1 MVMKLTLDNIGT
13 LDSNDF
19 LNAELECQCGK
30 PHSININKVII
41 ENGAINKVPD
51 VIRELG
57 STKVLLVADTNTY
70 EVAGKNVASL
80 LSERQIPYKSYVYK
94 VTRDLVPD
102 EDAVGKLL
110 LQVEKNTD
118 LIVTVGS
125 GTLNDI
131 VKFISHRTNIP
142 SIVIATAPSMDGYAS
157 DSSALII
164 DNLKTSVESSYP
176 KAIIGD
182 TGVLKQAPM
191 RMILAGLG
199 DMIGKYSA
207 LSDWQISRIVNKEYY
222 CDVTAKI
229 SSDAIKKCVDNI
241 TGVKNREEAAIENVM
256 DGLVRTGI
264 AMSFVGNSRPAS
276 GAEHHI
282 SHFWEMKFLFEGKEA
297 LLHGTKVGLT
307 SIIVAKLYEMLVAKH
322 VDFSEAVRKAR
333 AFDEIAWKQ
342 SINDLY
348 GKAAP
353 GILSMSAKD
362 GRNSI
367 DARISRIEVIKE
379 MFSDVISIAK
389 NAETADRVES
399 LMKGAGAPIKPEEV
413 GVDQRTVL
421 DSILLAKEVR
431 PRYTILNLLADL
443 GILEEFAND
452 IKKYL

>member
-1 MVMKLTLDNIGT
+1 MKLTLDTIGR
-13 LDSNDF
+13 LESNDF
-19 LNAELECQCGK
+19 LNAKLECQCGK
-30 PHSININKVII
+30 PHSINIEKVII
-41 ENGAINKVPD
+41 EKDALNQVPD
-51 VIRELG
+51 VVKTLG
-57 STKVLLVADTNTY
+57 AKKVLLVADTNTY
-70 EVAGKNVASL
+70 EVAGKRVASL
-80 LSERQIPYKSYVYK
+80 LAEQHLSYKSYVYK

-102 EDAVGKLL
+102 EEAVGKLL

-131 VKFISHRTNIP
+131 VKFISRRTNIP
-142 SIVIATAPSMDGYAS
+142 SIVVATAPSMDGYAS

-176 KAIIGD
+176 KVIIGD
-182 TGVLKQAPM
+182 TEILKKAPM

-207 LSDWQISRIVNKEYY
+207 LSDWQISRIVNNEYY

-241 TGVKNREEAAIENVM
+241 DGVKNREDIAIENVM

-307 SIIVAKLYEMLVAKH
+307 SIIVARLYEMLVEKQ
-322 VDFSEAVRKAR
+322 VDFEEAVGKAR
-333 AFDEIAWKQ
+333 IFDEKAWRE
-342 SINDLY
+342 SISELY

-353 GILSMSAKD
+353 GILSMSEKD

-367 DARISRIEVIKE
+367 EARISRIQVIKE
-379 MFSDVISIAK
+379 NFPQIINIAK
-389 NAETADRVES
+389 EAEKADRVES

-413 GVDQRTVL
+413 GVDQQTVL
-421 DSILLAKEVR
+421 DSLLVAKEVR
-431 PRYTILNLLADL
+431 PRYTILNLLSDL
-443 GILEEFAND
+443 GLLEEFTHD
-452 IKKYL
+452 IKKYI

>member
-1 MVMKLTLDNIGT
+1 MKLTLDTIGR
-13 LDSNDF
+13 LESNDF
-19 LNAELECQCGK
+19 LNAKLECQCGK
-30 PHSININKVII
+30 PHSINIDKVII
-41 ENGAINKVPD
+41 GKDALNQVPD
-51 VIRELG
+51 VVRTLG
-57 STKVLLVADTNTY
+57 AKKVLLVADTNTY
-70 EVAGKNVASL
+70 EVAGKKVASL
-80 LSERQIPYKSYVYK
+80 LAEHHLAYKSYVYK

-102 EDAVGKLL
+102 EEAVGKLL

-118 LIVTVGS
+118 LIVTVGA

-131 VKFISHRTNIP
+131 VKFISRRTNIP
-142 SIVIATAPSMDGYAS
+142 SIVVATAPSMDGYAS

-176 KAIIGD
+176 KVIIGD
-182 TGVLKQAPM
+182 TEILKKAPM

-207 LSDWQISRIVNKEYY
+207 LSDWQVSRIVNKEYY
-222 CDVTAKI
+222 CDVTSRI
-229 SSDAIKKCVDNI
+229 SRDAIQKCVDNI
-241 TGVKNREEAAIENVM
+241 DGVKNREDIAIENVM

-307 SIIVAKLYEMLVAKH
+307 SIIVARLYEMLIEKQVDFEEAVAK
-322 VDFSEAVRKAR
+322 AR
-333 AFDEIAWKQ
+333 IFDEKAWRK
-342 SINDLY
+342 SISELY

-353 GILSMSAKD
+353 GILSMSEKD

-367 DARISRIEVIKE
+367 EARISRIEVIKE
-379 MFSDVISIAK
+379 NFPQIIEIAK
-389 NAETADRVES
+389 AAERANRVES
-399 LMKGAGAPIKPEEV
+399 LMKSAGAPIKPEEV

-421 DSILLAKEVR
+421 DSVLVAKEVR
-431 PRYTILNLLADL
+431 PRYTILNLLSDL
-443 GILEEFAND
+443 GLLEEFTSD
-452 IKKYL
+452 IKKYI

>member
-1 MVMKLTLDNIGT
+1 MKLTLDTIGR
-13 LDSNDF
+13 LESNDF
-19 LNAELECQCGK
+19 LNAKLECQCGK
-30 PHSININKVII
+30 PHSINIDKVII
-41 ENGAINKVPD
+41 GKDALKQVPD
-51 VIRELG
+51 VVRTFG
-57 STKVLLVADTNTY
+57 AKKVLLVADTNTY
-70 EVAGKNVASL
+70 EVAGMKVASL
-80 LSERQIPYKSYVYK
+80 LEENHLSYKSYVYK

-102 EDAVGKLL
+102 EEAVGKLL

-118 LIVTVGS
+118 LIVTVGA

-131 VKFISHRTNIP
+131 VKFISRRTNIP
-142 SIVIATAPSMDGYAS
+142 SIVVATAPSMDGYAS

-182 TGVLKQAPM
+182 TEILKKAPM

-207 LSDWQISRIVNKEYY
+207 LIDWQVSRIVNKEYY

-229 SSDAIKKCVDNI
+229 SRDAIQKCVDNI
-241 TGVKNREEAAIENVM
+241 DGVKNREDLAIENVM

-307 SIIVAKLYEMLVAKH
+307 SIIVARLYEMLVEKQ
-322 VDFSEAVRKAR
+322 VNFEEAVGKAR
-333 AFDEIAWKQ
+333 AFDEKAWRKLI
-342 SINDLY
+342 SELY

-353 GILSMSAKD
+353 GILSMSEKD

-367 DARISRIEVIKE
+367 EARISRIEDIKE
-379 MFSDVISIAK
+379 NFPQIIEIAK
-389 NAETADRVES
+389 AAERADRVES
-399 LMKGAGAPIKPEEV
+399 LMKRAGAPIKPEEV

-421 DSILLAKEVR
+421 DSVLVAKEVR
-431 PRYTILNLLADL
+431 PRYTILNLLSDL
-443 GILEEFAND
+443 GLLEEFTND
-452 IKKYL
+452 IQKYI

>member
-1 MVMKLTLDNIGT
+1 MAMKLTLDTIGR
-13 LDSNDF
+13 LESNDF
-19 LNAELECQCGK
+19 LSAKLECQCGK
-30 PHSININKVII
+30 PHSINIDKVII
-41 ENGAINKVPD
+41 GKDALNQVPD
-51 VIRELG
+51 VVRTLG
-57 STKVLLVADTNTY
+57 SKKVLLVADTNTY
-70 EVAGKNVASL
+70 EVAGKRVASL
-80 LSERQIPYKSYVYK
+80 LAENHFSYKSYVYK

-102 EDAVGKLL
+102 EEAVGKLL

-118 LIVTVGS
+118 LIVTVGA

-131 VKFISHRTNIP
+131 VKFISRRTNIP
-142 SIVIATAPSMDGYAS
+142 SIVVATAPSMDGYAS

-176 KAIIGD
+176 KVIIGD
-182 TGVLKQAPM
+182 TEILKKAPM

-207 LSDWQISRIVNKEYY
+207 LSDWQVSRIVNKEYY
-222 CDVTAKI
+222 CDVTTRI

-241 TGVKNREEAAIENVM
+241 DGVKNREDIAIENVM

-307 SIIVAKLYEMLVAKH
+307 SIIVARLYEMLVEKQ
-322 VDFSEAVRKAR
+322 VDFEEAVGKAR
-333 AFDEIAWKQ
+333 TFDEKAWRK
-342 SINDLY
+342 SISELY

-353 GILSMSAKD
+353 GILSMSEKD

-367 DARISRIEVIKE
+367 EARISRIEVIKE
-379 MFSDVISIAK
+379 NFPQIIKIAK
-389 NAETADRVES
+389 EAERADRVES
-399 LMKGAGAPIKPEEV
+399 LMKSAGAPIKPEEV

-421 DSILLAKEVR
+421 NSVLVAKEVR
-431 PRYTILNLLADL
+431 PRYTILNLLSDL
-443 GILEEFAND
+443 GLLEEFTHD
-452 IKKYL
+452 IKKYI

>member
-1 MVMKLTLDNIGT
+1 MKLTLDTIGR
-13 LDSNDF
+13 LESNDF
-19 LNAELECQCGK
+19 LNAKLECQCGK
-30 PHSININKVII
+30 PHSINIDKVII
-41 ENGAINKVPD
+41 GKDALNQVPD
-51 VIRELG
+51 VVRTLG
-57 STKVLLVADTNTY
+57 SKKVLLVADTNTY
-70 EVAGKNVASL
+70 EVAGKRTASL
-80 LSERQIPYKSYVYK
+80 LAENHFSYKSYVYK

-102 EDAVGKLL
+102 EEAVGKLL
-110 LQVEKNTD
+110 LQVDKNTD
-118 LIVTVGS
+118 LIVTVGA

-131 VKFISHRTNIP
+131 VKFISRRTNIP
-142 SIVIATAPSMDGYAS
+142 SIVVATAPSMDGYAS

-176 KAIIGD
+176 KVIIGD
-182 TGVLKQAPM
+182 TEILKKAPM

-207 LSDWQISRIVNKEYY
+207 LSDWQVSRIVNKEYY
-222 CDVTAKI
+222 CDVTARI

-241 TGVKNREEAAIENVM
+241 DGVKNREDLAIENVM

-307 SIIVAKLYEMLVAKH
+307 SIIVARLYEMLVEKQ
-322 VDFSEAVRKAR
+322 VDFEEAVGKAR
-333 AFDEIAWKQ
+333 TFDEKAWRK
-342 SINDLY
+342 SISELY

-353 GILSMSAKD
+353 GILSMSEKD

-367 DARISRIEVIKE
+367 ESRISRIEVIKE
-379 MFSDVISIAK
+379 NFPQIIKIAK
-389 NAETADRVES
+389 EAERADRVES
-399 LMKGAGAPIKPEEV
+399 LMKSAGAPIKPEEV

-421 DSILLAKEVR
+421 DSVLVAKEVR
-431 PRYTILNLLADL
+431 PRYTILNLLSDL
-443 GILEEFAND
+443 GLLEEFTHD
-452 IKKYL
+452 IKKYI

>member
-1 MVMKLTLDNIGT
+1 MKLTLDTIGR
-13 LDSNDF
+13 LESNDF
-19 LNAELECQCGK
+19 LNAKLECQCGK
-30 PHSININKVII
+30 PHSINIDKVII
-41 ENGAINKVPD
+41 GKDVLNQVPD
-51 VIRELG
+51 VVRILG
-57 STKVLLVADTNTY
+57 AKTVLLVADTNTY
-70 EVAGKNVASL
+70 EVAGKKVASL
-80 LSERQIPYKSYVYK
+80 LAENHLSYKSYVYK

-102 EDAVGKLL
+102 EEAVGKLL
-110 LQVEKNTD
+110 LQIEKNTD
-118 LIVTVGS
+118 LIVTVGA

-131 VKFISHRTNIP
+131 VKFISRRTNIP
-142 SIVIATAPSMDGYAS
+142 SIVVATAPSMDGYAS

-176 KAIIGD
+176 KVIIGD
-182 TGVLKQAPM
+182 TEILKKAPM

-207 LSDWQISRIVNKEYY
+207 LSDWQVSRIVNKEYY
-222 CDVTAKI
+222 CDVTARI

-241 TGVKNREEAAIENVM
+241 DGVKNREDIAIENVM

-307 SIIVAKLYEMLVAKH
+307 SIIVARLYELLVEKQ
-322 VDFSEAVRKAR
+322 VDFEEAVRKAR
-333 AFDEIAWKQ
+333 TFDEKAWRK
-342 SINDLY
+342 SISELY

-353 GILSMSAKD
+353 GILSMSEKD

-367 DARISRIEVIKE
+367 EARISRIEVIKE
-379 MFSDVISIAK
+379 NFPQIINIAK
-389 NAETADRVES
+389 EAERADRVES
-399 LMKGAGAPIKPEEV
+399 LMKSAGAPIKPEEV

-421 DSILLAKEVR
+421 DSVLVAKEVR
-431 PRYTILNLLADL
+431 PRYTILNLLSDL
-443 GILEEFAND
+443 GLLAEFTND
-452 IKKYL
+452 IKKYI

>member
-1 MVMKLTLDNIGT
+1 MKLTLDTIGR
-13 LDSNDF
+13 LESNDF
-19 LNAELECQCGK
+19 LNAKLECQCGK
-30 PHSININKVII
+30 PHSINIDKVII
-41 ENGAINKVPD
+41 GKDALNQVPD
-51 VIRELG
+51 VVRTLG
-57 STKVLLVADTNTY
+57 SKKVLLVADTNTY
-70 EVAGKNVASL
+70 EVAGKRVASL
-80 LSERQIPYKSYVYK
+80 LAENHLSYKSYVYK

-102 EDAVGKLL
+102 EEAVGKLL

-118 LIVTVGS
+118 LIVTVGA

-131 VKFISHRTNIP
+131 VKFISRRTNIP
-142 SIVIATAPSMDGYAS
+142 SIVVATAPSMDGYAS

-176 KAIIGD
+176 KVIIGD
-182 TGVLKQAPM
+182 TEILKKAPM

-222 CDVTAKI
+222 CDVTARI

-241 TGVKNREEAAIENVM
+241 DGVKNREDIAIENVM

-307 SIIVAKLYEMLVAKH
+307 SIIVARLYEMLVEKQ
-322 VDFSEAVRKAR
+322 VDFEEAVGKAR
-333 AFDEIAWKQ
+333 TFDEKAWRK
-342 SINDLY
+342 SISELY
-348 GKAAP
+348 GKAAS
-353 GILSMSAKD
+353 GILSMSEKD

-367 DARISRIEVIKE
+367 EARISRIEVIKE
-379 MFSDVISIAK
+379 NFPRIIKVAK
-389 NAETADRVES
+389 EAERADRVES
-399 LMKGAGAPIKPEEV
+399 LMKSAGAPIKPEEV

-421 DSILLAKEVR
+421 DSVLVAKEVR
-431 PRYTILNLLADL
+431 PRYTILNLLSDL
-443 GILEEFAND
+443 GLLEEFTRD
-452 IKKYL
+452 IKK

>member
-1 MVMKLTLDNIGT
+1 MKLTLDTIGR
-13 LDSNDF
+13 LESNDF
-19 LNAELECQCGK
+19 LNAKLECQCGK
-30 PHSININKVII
+30 PHSINIDKVII
-41 ENGAINKVPD
+41 GKDALNQVPD
-51 VIRELG
+51 VVRTLG
-57 STKVLLVADTNTY
+57 SKKVLLVADTNTY
-70 EVAGKNVASL
+70 EVAGKRVASL
-80 LSERQIPYKSYVYK
+80 LAENHLSYKSYVYK

-102 EDAVGKLL
+102 EEAVGKLL

-118 LIVTVGS
+118 LIVTVGA

-131 VKFISHRTNIP
+131 VKFISRRTNIP
-142 SIVIATAPSMDGYAS
+142 SIVVATAPSMDGYAS

-176 KAIIGD
+176 KVIIGD
-182 TGVLKQAPM
+182 TEILKKAPM

-207 LSDWQISRIVNKEYY
+207 LSDWQVSRIVNKEYC
-222 CDVTAKI
+222 CDVTARI

-241 TGVKNREEAAIENVM
+241 DGVKNREDIAIENVM

-307 SIIVAKLYEMLVAKH
+307 SIIVARLYEMLVEKQ
-322 VDFSEAVRKAR
+322 VDFEEAVSKAR
-333 AFDEIAWKQ
+333 TFDEKAWRK
-342 SINDLY
+342 SISELY

-353 GILSMSAKD
+353 GILSMSEKD

-367 DARISRIEVIKE
+367 EARISRIEVIKE
-379 MFSDVISIAK
+379 NFPQIINIAK
-389 NAETADRVES
+389 EAERADRVES
-399 LMKGAGAPIKPEEV
+399 LMKSAGAPIKPEEV

-421 DSILLAKEVR
+421 DSVLVAKEVR
-431 PRYTILNLLADL
+431 PRYTILNLLSDL
-443 GILEEFAND
+443 GLLEEFTHD
-452 IKKYL
+452 IKKYI

>member
-1 MVMKLTLDNIGT
+1 MVMKLMLDNIGT
-13 LDSNDF
+13 LESNDF
-19 LNAELECQCGK
+19 LNAELECQCGR

-51 VIRELG
+51 VVRELG
-57 STKVLLVADTNTY
+57 SNKVLLVADTNTY
-70 EVAGKNVASL
+70 EVAGKKVASL
-80 LSERQIPYKSYVYK
+80 LAENQLPYKSYVYK

-102 EDAVGKLL
+102 EEAIGKLL
-110 LQVEKNTD
+110 LQVEKTTD

-131 VKFISHRTNIP
+131 VKFISRRTNIP

-176 KAIIGD
+176 KVIIGD
-182 TGVLKQAPM
+182 TEILKQAPM

-207 LSDWQISRIVNKEYY
+207 LSDWQVSRIVNGEYY

-241 TGVKNREEAAIENVM
+241 EGVKNREDIAIENVM

-276 GAEHHI
+276 GSEHHI

-307 SIIVAKLYEMLVAKH
+307 SIIVAKLYEMLVVKQ
-322 VDFSEAVRKAR
+322 VDFDEAIRKAY

-353 GILSMSAKD
+353 GILSMSEKD

-367 DARISRIEVIKE
+367 DERISRIQIIKE
-379 MFSDVISIAK
+379 NFSNIIEIAK
-389 NAETADRVES
+389 EAETADRVES

-421 DSILLAKEVR
+421 DSVLVAKEVR
-431 PRYTILNLLADL
+431 PRYTILNLLSDL
-443 GILEEFAND
+443 GLLEEFSD
-452 IKKYL
+452 RIKKYI

>member
-1 MVMKLTLDNIGT
+1 MVMKLTLDTIGK
-13 LDSNDF
+13 LESNHF

-51 VIRELG
+51 VVRELG
-57 STKVLLVADTNTY
+57 SKRVLLVADTNTY
-70 EVAGKNVASL
+70 EVAGKRVASL
-80 LSERQIPYKSYVYK
+80 LAEHHLSYKSYVYK

-102 EDAVGKLL
+102 EEAVGKLL
-110 LQVEKNTD
+110 LQVEKTTD
-118 LIVTVGS
+118 LIITVGS

-131 VKFISHRTNIP
+131 VKFISRRTNIP
-142 SIVIATAPSMDGYAS
+142 SIVVATAPSMDGYAS

-176 KAIIGD
+176 KVIIGD
-182 TGVLKQAPM
+182 TEILKQAPM

-207 LSDWQISRIVNKEYY
+207 LIDWQVSRIVNGEYY

-241 TGVKNREEAAIENVM
+241 TGVKNREETAVENVM

-276 GAEHHI
+276 GSEHHI

-307 SIIVAKLYEMLVAKH
+307 SIIVAKLYELLAIKQ
-322 VDFSEAVRKAR
+322 VDFEEAVRKAR

-342 SINDLY
+342 SISDLY

-353 GILSMSAKD
+353 GILSMSEKD

-367 DARISRIEVIKE
+367 DSRLARIQIIKE
-379 MFSDVISIAK
+379 HFADIIKIAK
-389 NAETADRVES
+389 QAETAKRVET
-399 LMKGAGAPIKPEEV
+399 LMKDAGAPIKPEEV
-413 GVDQRTVL
+413 GVDQKTVI
-421 DSILLAKEVR
+421 DSILVAKEVR
-431 PRYTILNLLADL
+431 PRYTILNLLSDL
-443 GILEEFAND
+443 GILEEFVND
-452 IKKYL
+452 IKNYI